1 MAKLWSQISEDQQK
15 VVNMV
20 MRVRMNLKRCMWMV
34 VMTTLGIGITGGTA
48 RIAASPSPQER
59 HDQDYSKN
67 KNYQVG
73 MRDGRDDQTHNKDHS
88 RKRKFKKDEDQR
100 AYEAGYQE
108 GHHGNPPD
116 RR

>member
-1 MAKLWSQISEDQQK
+1 MFLF
-15 VVNMV
+15 
-20 MRVRMNLKRCMWMV
+20 RRC
-34 VMTTLGIGITGGTA
+34 TLSIGFDIGITGGAA
-48 RIAASPSPQER
+48 RLAASRSQQER

-73 MRDGRDDQTHNKDHS
+73 MRDGRDDQGHNKDHS

-108 GHHGNPPD
+108 GHRGTNTSV